1 MQFFSERRL
10 KRDPKKSALRACGNG
25 YPPPERLRKR
35 MTHCAPAE
43 TDAPLRACGNGEP
56 PPYQEKDT
64 LHVAKKNIFGILA
77 TLKPANLRPKKI
89 CFHKICA
96 H

>member
-25 YPPPERLRKR
+25 YPP
-35 MTHCAPAE
+35 CAPAE
-43 TDAPLRACGNGEP
+43 TDDTLRTCENGEP

-64 LHVAKKNIFGILA
+64 LHVAKKIFSA
-77 TLKPANLRPKKI
+77 
-89 CFHKICA
+89 F
-96 H
+96 

>member
-10 KRDPKKSALRACGNG
+10 KRDPKKA
-25 YPPPERLRKR
+25 P
-35 MTHCAPAE
+35 CAPAE
-43 TDAPLRACGNGEP
+43 TDTPLSACGNGEP

>member
-10 KRDPKKSALRACGNG
+10 KRDPKKSA
-25 YPPPERLRKR
+25 
-35 MTHCAPAE
+35 
-43 TDAPLRACGNGEP
+43 LRACGNGEP